1 MMSGFYIL
9 AADSW
14 RDADGVRH
22 RKGDAVS
29 PPESEVPRL
38 LRAKAIITPEAVA
51 AAEAAEAAALE
62 AEEEAAA
69 AAAAQAVAQA
79 QAEPTEPTEPAAQ
92 AEPTEPTEPAAQAEP
107 TEPIEPTQAD
117 AVAVVE
123 PAVTEPVTQSTGQVK
138 KPLRTAPVKK
148 WEDYAVTQG
157 MERAEAE
164 ALTKDQ
170 LIGKFG

>member
-69 AAAAQAVAQA
+69 AAAAAQA
-79 QAEPTEPTEPAAQ
+79 EALAQADADAQTEPTEPTEPAAQ
-92 AEPTEPTEPAAQAEP
+92 TAPVEPV
-107 TEPIEPTQAD
+107 EPTQAD
-117 AVAVVE
+117 AAAVVE
-123 PAVTEPVTQSTGQVK
+123 PAVTEPATQPTGQVK
-138 KPLRTAPVKK
+138 KPLKTAPVKK

-164 ALTKDQ
+164 AHTKDQ

>member
-69 AAAAQAVAQA
+69 AAAAA
-79 QAEPTEPTEPAAQ
+79 QAEALADAGADAQAEPTEPAAQ
-92 AEPTEPTEPAAQAEP
+92 AEPVEPV
-107 TEPIEPTQAD
+107 EPTQAD

-123 PAVTEPVTQSTGQVK
+123 PAVTEPVQSTGQVK
-138 KPLRTAPVKK
+138 KPLKTAPVKK

-157 MERAEAE
+157 MGRAEAE
-164 ALTKDQ
+164 AHTKDQ

>member
-9 AADSW
+9 AANSW

-69 AAAAQAVAQA
+69 AAAQAEALADADADADAQA
-79 QAEPTEPTEPAAQ
+79 EPTEPAAQ
-92 AEPTEPTEPAAQAEP
+92 AEGPV
-107 TEPIEPTQAD
+107 EPTQAD
-117 AVAVVE
+117 AVAGVE
-123 PAVTEPVTQSTGQVK
+123 PAVAEPIAQTEPITQSTGQVK

-148 WEDYAVTQG
+148 WEDYAVSQG

>member
-1 MMSGFYIL
+1 MSGFYIL

-38 LRAKAIITPEAVA
+38 LRAQAIITPEAVA

-69 AAAAQAVAQA
+69 AAAAQA
-79 QAEPTEPTEPAAQ
+79 AEPTEPTEPAAQ
-92 AEPTEPTEPAAQAEP
+92 AEPEEPV
-107 TEPIEPTQAD
+107 EPTQAD
-117 AVAVVE
+117 AVAAVVE

-148 WEDYAVTQG
+148 WEDYAVSQG

-164 ALTKDQ
+164 AATKDQ

>member
-1 MMSGFYIL
+1 M
-9 AADSW
+9 
-14 RDADGVRH
+14 
-22 RKGDAVS
+22 S

-69 AAAAQAVAQA
+69 AAAAQAEALAQA
-79 QAEPTEPTEPAAQ
+79 DADAQVEPTEPTEPAAQ
-92 AEPTEPTEPAAQAEP
+92 TAPVEPV
-107 TEPIEPTQAD
+107 EPTQAG
-117 AVAVVE
+117 AAAVVE
-123 PAVTEPVTQSTGQVK
+123 PPVTEPVTQSTGQVK
-138 KPLRTAPVKK
+138 KPLKTAPVKK

-164 ALTKDQ
+164 AHTKDQ